1 LAYLLPPVTRGCV
14 GRGGRHGPTSQERGG
29 AGTLVRDGKMT
40 GLSMVDAGAALVG
53 RLSRER
59 PGKGAAGAGKT
70 PAAKTR
76 LREVTMTDDER
87 SRAILDHAKPMSSI
101 MTR

>member
-1 LAYLLPPVTRGCV
+1 MA
-14 GRGGRHGPTSQERGG
+14 
-29 AGTLVRDGKMT
+29 
-40 GLSMVDAGAALVG
+40 GLSMVDAGAALVGAVVG

-70 PAAKTR
+70 PAAER
-76 LREVTMTDDER
+76 QDREVTMTDDGR
-87 SRAILDHAKPMSSI
+87 SRPILGPIRSLSSI